1 MEPSRDDFVI
11 ALRSAFLKKG
21 TQQRFS
27 LLSLIFFSIILLI
40 LSSFNFKIINFFKIG
55 INEVI
60 YRASF
65 IASLPENLIK
75 KNYKILQDH
84 NNLFTNY
91 KDNLEQLDRIKSNNL
106 SKEIIEYE
114 NIRLKQIIDDYIVV
128 DKEIFAKVLID
139 KKSPFLKSIII
150 NKGSRNNIKLGMAVL
165 DGIYFIG
172 KIVEVNYV
180 TSRVL
185 LISDINSK
193 IPVSLEPNGIQAIM
207 SGNGG
212 RNGVI
217 EYVNRSNLESKNLDL
232 IVFTS
237 GMGGVFKSGIPVG
250 KIIKEK
256 DSANISSVVDF
267 YKDLSQLKYVKILSY
282 KNDNLNKVFE
292 IDNDVDAEISQ
303 QSNNQN
309 YLLKEQKKIS
319 DEIRAKL
326 DEEKKLLNSKLT
338 KLDEEKKLL
347 NSKLIKLKNENILL
361 NNKIIEFKKNDQ
373 SQMINEDEIKFLQL
387 NLLYGNKCSK
397 DNLKNILK
405 KKYKVGTPEYKA
417 CVLNKGKY

>member
-1 MEPSRDDFVI
+1 M
-11 ALRSAFLKKG
+11 
-21 TQQRFS
+21 
-27 LLSLIFFSIILLI
+27 
-40 LSSFNFKIINFFKIG
+40 
-55 INEVI
+55 
-60 YRASF
+60 
-65 IASLPENLIK
+65 
-75 KNYKILQDH
+75 
-84 NNLFTNY
+84 
-91 KDNLEQLDRIKSNNL
+91 

-172 KIVEVNYV
+172 KIVEVNYL

-212 RNGVI
+212 SNGVI

-256 DSANISSVVDF
+256 DSSNISSVVDF
-267 YKDLSQLKYVKILSY
+267 YKDC
-282 KNDNLNKVFE
+282 
-292 IDNDVDAEISQ
+292 
-303 QSNNQN
+303 
-309 YLLKEQKKIS
+309 
-319 DEIRAKL
+319 
-326 DEEKKLLNSKLT
+326 
-338 KLDEEKKLL
+338 
-347 NSKLIKLKNENILL
+347 
-361 NNKIIEFKKNDQ
+361 
-373 SQMINEDEIKFLQL
+373 
-387 NLLYGNKCSK
+387 LLYTS
-397 DNLKNILK
+397 DAAD
-405 KKYKVGTPEYKA
+405 E
-417 CVLNKGKY
+417 

>member
-27 LLSLIFFSIILLI
+27 LLSLIFFSIIFLI
-40 LSSFNFKIINFFKIG
+40 LGSFNFKIINYVKIG
-55 INEVI
+55 ITEIV
-60 YRASF
+60 YRSSF
-65 IASLPENLIK
+65 IVSVPENLLKGSYLTIQNHKELYKENK
-75 KNYKILQDH
+75 KNITELNYLRGKDLSQKINIL
-84 NNLFTNY
+84 
-91 KDNLEQLDRIKSNNL
+91 
-106 SKEIIEYE
+106 E
-114 NIRLKQIIDDYIVV
+114 NIKYKKLIDDYFIGENETV
-128 DKEIFAKVLID
+128 AKVLID
-139 KKSPFLKSIII
+139 KQSPFLKSIII

-212 RNGVI
+212 SNGVI

-292 IDNDVDAEISQ
+292 VDNDVDVEISQ

-347 NSKLIKLKNENILL
+347 NSKLIKLKNENTLL
-361 NNKIIEFKKNDQ
+361 NNKIIEFKKSAQ
-373 SQMINEDEIKFLQL
+373 SQMINKDEIKFLQL